1 MALVIKTL
9 QHKNLINKIFDR
21 TEVLQR
27 ENNLNSDLAAI
38 LVTEL
43 LWGKKGLQGD
53 SKPVQ
58 TILKY
63 QEVLVESLN
72 SEGFEETKNLT
83 QTSLF
88 NEIVIKQ
95 YSVVYQQL
103 RILYIFSLETKICSG
118 KYT

>member
-1 MALVIKTL
+1 MALVVKTL
-9 QHKNLINKIFDR
+9 QHENIINKLFDR
-21 TEVLQR
+21 TEVLEK
-27 ENNLNSDLAAI
+27 ENNLNSNLAAI

-63 QEVLVESLN
+63 QEALVESLN
-72 SEGFEETKNLT
+72 SEGLEETKNLT
-83 QTSLF
+83 QTSLL
-88 NEIVIKQ
+88 NEIMTKE
-95 YSVVYQQL
+95 YSVLYQQL
-103 RILYIFSLETKICSG
+103 KKYIFSLETQICSG